1 VIQNNLRLLS
11 NFRQEILGSLKTTLE
26 KYEKSLKGPIDTYKK
41 LYTYREKYFEFGKF
55 LGETSQISQKVFKS
69 IFFWVNTKIDNNC
82 NVLRGVYDR
91 LYSDICIYQG
101 SAMNIFFDY
110 YSLVPVLCT
119 MMAIVFGL
127 GNFLFFN
134 NEKRASGMV
143 QTVGPITSILRISA
157 MNPSLIWTLNLR
169 NTPA

>member
-1 VIQNNLRLLS
+1 LIHIKNYTLTGRNILS
-11 NFRQEILGSLKTTLE
+11 LGNSWARQV
-26 KYEKSLKGPIDTYKK
+26 
-41 LYTYREKYFEFGKF
+41 KF
-55 LGETSQISQKVFKS
+55 LKKFSKVF
-69 IFFWVNTKIDNNC
+69 FFLVNIKIDNNC

-110 YSLVPVLCT
+110 YSMVPVLCT

-157 MNPSLIWTLNLR
+157 MNPSLIWTRNLR
-169 NTPA
+169 NTPAWKGRDSIVGQSRCYNIKLATEV